1 MYDDV
6 FIYVPDA
13 NQIVRIA
20 EGNGSNL
27 DETDIE
33 NGFVDYIYYEQHS
46 LENGIPV
53 VDGGMILLDKL
64 FQDMFESTYNKD
76 CIGRVLYMAYGN
88 NKLEYVLLKK
98 NK

>member
-13 NQIVRIA
+13 SQIVRIA

-46 LENGIPV
+46 LENGIPE
-53 VDGGMILLDKL
+53 VDGGIILLDLL
-64 FQDMFESTYNKD
+64 FQDMFESTDNKY
-76 CIGRVLYMAYGN
+76 CISRVLYMAYGN

>member
-46 LENGIPV
+46 LENGISE

-64 FQDMFESTYNKD
+64 FQDTFESTDNKD
-76 CIGRVLYMAYGN
+76 CISRVLYMAYGN

>member
-20 EGNGSNL
+20 EGSGSNL

-46 LENGIPV
+46 LENGITV
-53 VDGGMILLDKL
+53 VDGGIILLDKL
-64 FQDMFESTYNKD
+64 FRDMFESTDNKD
-76 CIGRVLYMAYGN
+76 CVSRVLDMAYGN